1 MKGYCIQVCLDSNVL
16 ILALILDL
24 VGVGGFSDRHYFM
37 EVMKQQNCTHL
48 VSYRD
53 PVSSSLEESRLIHFM

>member
-1 MKGYCIQVCLDSNVL
+1 ML

-24 VGVGGFSDRHYFM
+24 VGVGGFSDGHYFM
-37 EVMKQQNCTHL
+37 EVRKQQNCTHL

-53 PVSSSLEESRLIHFM
+53 PVSPSLEESRLTHFM

>member
-1 MKGYCIQVCLDSNVL
+1 ML